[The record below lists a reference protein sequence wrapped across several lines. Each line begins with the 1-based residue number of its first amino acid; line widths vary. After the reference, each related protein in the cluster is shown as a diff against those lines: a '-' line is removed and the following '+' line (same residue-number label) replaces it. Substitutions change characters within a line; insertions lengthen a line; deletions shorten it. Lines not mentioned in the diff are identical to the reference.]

1 MPTYSYQCNRCDH
14 IQDVFHSMSA
24 TPQIKCT
31 ECGGKC
37 KKLLGTGAGIIFK
50 GSGFY
55 ETDYKK
61 KGKAPASDTASTATK
76 AEPKSSG
83 DSTGKPAAKGEAKT
97 ASTKVKT
104 E

>member
-14 IQDVFHSMSA
+14 IQEVFHGMSA
-24 TPQIKCT
+24 APQIKCP

-61 KGKAPASDTASTATK
+61 KGKAPLSDKTSSPAQGESKPKTDAVTPTHSKSETK
-76 AEPKSSG
+76 TPVSQ
-83 DSTGKPAAKGEAKT
+83 AKT
-97 ASTKVKT
+97 G
-104 E
+104 